1 MKYFFRLIVFLLFA
15 LPYVRSFAV
24 DFESEIEPILKS
36 NCFECHGENKQKG
49 KLRLDRL
56 SSLLNGGDIGEVAV
70 VPGKPAESFLI
81 KAIKHEESGYEMPP
95 KAEKLSTSEIELLET
110 WIREGA
116 KTPESYGPAKEKVEL
131 KHWSFLPVKKSDAAD
146 SIDGFILNKLTENG
160 LAQSPGAD
168 RRTLIRRLYLVMLG
182 LPPTPEEVD
191 VFLAD
196 KKPDGWARLV
206 EKTLDSQHYG
216 ERWASHWLD
225 LVRFGET
232 HGFEMNRE
240 RPTAW
245 PYRDWVIEAFN
256 SDKPYDEFVREQIA
270 GDSLESP
277 VGPGFLV
284 AGPWD
289 QVKGQDPALRI
300 MQRMNEL
307 DDMINTTGTAFLG
320 LTTGCARCHN
330 HKFDPISQK
339 DYYAMQAI
347 FAGVNH
353 GDTKM
358 PLAEPARKRLTSV
371 KAEEN
376 DLKLRLAKFI
386 PVSSGAVVAIDDAE
400 AELLEE
406 KRGHGLKPGGPEPNL
421 SGEGYTWWT
430 RTEGKD
436 NLIYHPN
443 VSGSYRVWLS
453 WGAGHSSHTEDA
465 RYVLR
470 RKTGEVEIAKV
481 NQQLLAD
488 GTGKVEEKS
497 LWSGLYDAGVHELN
511 PQDTL
516 LVRGGKTGTA
526 ITADVV
532 FFQPAS
538 AQVARPGFREAVNAK
553 HNIEK
558 FPGRSAKFIR
568 FNIAQ
573 TSSAQACIDE
583 LEIFSGD
590 KNIALASLG
599 AKARSSGD
607 FKHAIHKLEHINDGK
622 YGNSRSW
629 IAADKQGWVQIELP
643 APAMIDRIEWARDR
657 EGNYTDRLA
666 INYRIESALEPG
678 KWETLASS
686 GDRLP
691 ADAKES
697 SGADE
702 DYQFTGKDGAQGRQW
717 HEQLKKLL
725 AEKAKLE
732 KSNLIYAGK
741 YSQPGPTHRLYRG
754 EPEMKREEVE
764 PNAIAVFTSLDL
776 EKGAPDKERR
786 LAFANWVAD
795 PKNPL
800 TARVIVNRIWQFH
813 FGAGIVDTP
822 SDFGRNGTAPSHPE
836 LLDWLAAELVE
847 SEWSLKHIHRLILR
861 SATWQQSSR
870 PTESA
875 IKIDAASRLLW
886 RFPSRRL
893 EAEGIRD
900 SILSVTGSIDLETR
914 GGPGFSPFK
923 IEMENVRH
931 YYPKESYGPEDWR
944 RMIYMTKVRQERENV
959 FGAFDCPDASQT
971 VAKRSRST
979 TPLQALN
986 LLNSSFVIQQAEF
999 FAQRLEN
1006 EHKKR
1011 EVQIQRA
1018 WELCF
1023 GRFPSEI
1030 EVSESL
1036 TFIEAQGIKQFTRAM
1051 LNMNE
1056 FVFIP

>member
-1 MKYFFRLIVFLLFA
+1 M
-15 LPYVRSFAV
+15 
-24 DFESEIEPILKS
+24 
-36 NCFECHGENKQKG
+36 
-49 KLRLDRL
+49 
-56 SSLLNGGDIGEVAV
+56 
-70 VPGKPAESFLI
+70 
-81 KAIKHEESGYEMPP
+81 
-95 KAEKLSTSEIELLET
+95 
-110 WIREGA
+110 
-116 KTPESYGPAKEKVEL
+116 
-131 KHWSFLPVKKSDAAD
+131 
-146 SIDGFILNKLTENG
+146 
-160 LAQSPGAD
+160 
-168 RRTLIRRLYLVMLG
+168 
-182 LPPTPEEVD
+182 
-191 VFLAD
+191 
-196 KKPDGWARLV
+196 
-206 EKTLDSQHYG
+206 
-216 ERWASHWLD
+216 
-225 LVRFGET
+225 
-232 HGFEMNRE
+232 
-240 RPTAW
+240 
-245 PYRDWVIEAFN
+245 
-256 SDKPYDEFVREQIA
+256 
-270 GDSLESP
+270 
-277 VGPGFLV
+277 
-284 AGPWD
+284 
-289 QVKGQDPALRI
+289 
-300 MQRMNEL
+300 
-307 DDMINTTGTAFLG
+307 
-320 LTTGCARCHN
+320 
-330 HKFDPISQK
+330 
-339 DYYAMQAI
+339 
-347 FAGVNH
+347 
-353 GDTKM
+353 
-358 PLAEPARKRLTSV
+358 
-371 KAEEN
+371 
-376 DLKLRLAKFI
+376 
-386 PVSSGAVVAIDDAE
+386 
-400 AELLEE
+400 
-406 KRGHGLKPGGPEPNL
+406 
-421 SGEGYTWWT
+421 
-430 RTEGKD
+430 
-436 NLIYHPN
+436 
-443 VSGSYRVWLS
+443 
-453 WGAGHSSHTEDA
+453 
-465 RYVLR
+465 
-470 RKTGEVEIAKV
+470 
-481 NQQLLAD
+481 
-488 GTGKVEEKS
+488 
-497 LWSGLYDAGVHELN
+497 
-511 PQDTL
+511 
-516 LVRGGKTGTA
+516 
-526 ITADVV
+526 
-532 FFQPAS
+532 
-538 AQVARPGFREAVNAK
+538 NAK